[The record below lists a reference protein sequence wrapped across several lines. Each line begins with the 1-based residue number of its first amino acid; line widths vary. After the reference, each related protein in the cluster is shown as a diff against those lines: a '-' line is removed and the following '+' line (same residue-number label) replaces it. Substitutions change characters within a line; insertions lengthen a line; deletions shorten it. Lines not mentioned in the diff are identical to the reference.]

1 MPDRTVTL
9 SNKLS
14 LSKIIQ
20 KVNNIIRKCK
30 IFVNLNKFAVRKSG
44 EVTMAPLLAEALGVA
59 AAAAELLR
67 GGAMGKALADGPGP
81 GRDQDL
87 LQLLPEQIPQGDV
100 ALMIQA
106 AGDHRAVAENADLVP
121 QAVAG
126 DAVESLRGGQVRPVK
141 LNRLPPFP

>member
-44 EVTMAPLLAEALGVA
+44 EVTMTPLLAEALGVA

-81 GRDQDL
+81 GEAR
-87 LQLLPEQIPQGDV
+87 ISSRSCRNRFS
-100 ALMIQA
+100 
-106 AGDHRAVAENADLVP
+106 RAMSP
-121 QAVAG
+121 
-126 DAVESLRGGQVRPVK
+126 S
-141 LNRLPPFP
+141 